1 MKFSNRRIFIII
13 FFVSFSLL
21 TFSCKKTG
29 ETKIRI
35 DRIFLI
41 IIDTLRADHLG
52 CYGYPRNTSPFMD
65 SLAKKGV
72 LFEKA
77 YSQSASTSPSHA
89 SIFTGL
95 YPFQHR
101 VLANGYVLD
110 DSYTTL
116 AEILSQNGFKTA
128 AFVSTDRHFHV
139 TKINQ
144 GFQFY
149 EDPVGT
155 QEIIGKVY
163 RSARLTKNNAAIWL
177 DNFNPNQKLFLWLHL
192 FDPHIP
198 YRPLKMY
205 LQNIKD
211 SLSRKDFFRYMRNIP
226 TDLEVFENK
235 SNKMFKKII
244 RYDAEIRYVD
254 EELRNF
260 FQFIEHKGL
269 NENALW
275 IITSDHGEGL
285 GQHKWYIHGKLL
297 YQEQIHVP
305 LIFYFP
311 NKKVSPKRIDD
322 IVENFDIFSTI
333 IEALG
338 ITIDRKLKEEVKSI
352 SLWGKITENN
362 PEIQKK
368 HSFSERRFFKTNLKK
383 MYPEIP
389 AWQLNWE
396 EGEKYCLQN
405 KNFKYIFRTKLP
417 DEFYDLVKDP
427 FELNNVIDKKEYERH
442 NISLK
447 KELFKILNEIKKYKN
462 KKQKTVDKKELS
474 KLRSLGYIL

>member
-1 MKFSNRRIFIII
+1 
-13 FFVSFSLL
+13 
-21 TFSCKKTG
+21 
-29 ETKIRI
+29 
-35 DRIFLI
+35 
-41 IIDTLRADHLG
+41 
-52 CYGYPRNTSPFMD
+52 MD